1 MIDLL
6 KDVIRKAR
14 NETSEFLIIEKFLE
28 LDDKKTEVYAQNW
41 VGSTLLPPNI
51 SFREFQSLANIVNK
65 VPNENSIENFLDLC
79 LKLSFPVNLFTLLH
93 VSMWSNNNFIYF
105 IQSYVS
111 KNENKLN
118 VDRSSRSIYGEYF

>member
-1 MIDLL
+1 MIRSLVNFNIQISKVGISQGNMTLDLL

-51 SFREFQSLANIVNK
+51 SFREFQSLANIVDK
-65 VPNENSIENFLDLC
+65 VPNKI
-79 LKLSFPVNLFTLLH
+79 H
-93 VSMWSNNNFIYF
+93 
-105 IQSYVS
+105 
-111 KNENKLN
+111 
-118 VDRSSRSIYGEYF
+118 